1 MFIAGA
7 AMHYHFMWAHFLL
20 GFILFPINIAIRTR
34 CALAHPVLVQA
45 YASCPHMLTFVV
57 PPPMISTSDSIM
69 VLSLPQ
75 PRPTKT
81 RTTTNPLNPHLLSR
95 PLTLPLL
102 ATMTIKMMI
111 LMCMPV
117 TDEDSDAVLPE
128 LAAGCGV
135 PGLRLEA

>member
-1 MFIAGA
+1 
-7 AMHYHFMWAHFLL
+7 
-20 GFILFPINIAIRTR
+20 
-34 CALAHPVLVQA
+34 
-45 YASCPHMLTFVV
+45 
-57 PPPMISTSDSIM
+57 MISTSDSIM
-69 VLSLPQ
+69 VLLLPQ

-81 RTTTNPLNPHLLSR
+81 RTTTNLLNPHLLSR

-117 TDEDSDAVLPE
+117 TGEDSDAVLPE
-128 LAAGCGV
+128 LAADCGV